1 MRKYEP
7 IWLQLK
13 LKGAVSLAAPPDDH
27 RRIVLAVRKEKTK
40 DIAWKYA
47 CLEAR
52 ERWKLLDLSED
63 SLLTFSLT
71 PSELLSYATL
81 TIHDL

>member
-7 IWLQLK
+7 IWLALK
-13 LKGAVSLAAPPDDH
+13 NQPTVSIAAPPDMH

-40 DIAWKYA
+40 DIAWKYQ
-47 CLEAR
+47 CLEQR
-52 ERWKLLDLSED
+52 TRFKLLDTSDD
-63 SLLTFSLT
+63 SLLTFSLI
-71 PSELLSYATL
+71 PAEVMSYATL